1 MEQFESQAQLFKN
14 GDVPEQLQKAAE
26 EGVKRV
32 HDAYTELSSAA
43 QEGTQNWKRVMHANY
58 ETAREMERLC
68 SKNTATNID
77 AGFAAAGAMA
87 AARTFPE
94 AAQLFGKFVQQQW
107 SVANTQMQE
116 LLALSQR
123 TSTQAEATDRV

>member
-1 MEQFESQAQLFKN
+1 MYHSLPILRA
-14 GDVPEQLQKAAE
+14 
-26 EGVKRV
+26 
-32 HDAYTELSSAA
+32 H
-43 QEGTQNWKRVMHANY
+43 
-58 ETAREMERLC
+58 
-68 SKNTATNID
+68 TATNID

-94 AAQLFGKFVQQQW
+94 AAQLFGEFVQQQW

-123 TSTQAEATDRV
+123 TSTQAEATGRV